1 MKSSRAADRPGWRLH
16 LIGHDPETGAE
27 IEMGGG
33 LFPIEPNVGEKEAYA
48 DALET
53 VVGRQNL
60 IGCLLCT
67 LRVQVISEG
76 YRITANR
83 QIAPN

>member
-1 MKSSRAADRPGWRLH
+1 VH

-33 LFPIEPNVGEKEAYA
+33 VFPIEPNVGEQGAYA

-53 VVGRQNL
+53 GQL
-60 IGCLLCT
+60 
-67 LRVQVISEG
+67 
-76 YRITANR
+76 
-83 QIAPN
+83 